1 MHDTTGAALQ
11 ESDHI
16 LAGGRAE
23 KNGDI
28 SDLRDLG
35 LILYNEIPVT

>member
-1 MHDTTGAALQ
+1 MHDTTGATLQ
-11 ESDHI
+11 EWGPI

-28 SDLRDLG
+28 PDLRYLG
-35 LILYNEIPVT
+35 LIFVQ